1 MYSLVSKAS
10 FFYYKITITALLA
23 NFVGRFPGK
32 NEKPSELA
40 SVILL

>member
-10 FFYYKITITALLA
+10 FYYKITITALLT